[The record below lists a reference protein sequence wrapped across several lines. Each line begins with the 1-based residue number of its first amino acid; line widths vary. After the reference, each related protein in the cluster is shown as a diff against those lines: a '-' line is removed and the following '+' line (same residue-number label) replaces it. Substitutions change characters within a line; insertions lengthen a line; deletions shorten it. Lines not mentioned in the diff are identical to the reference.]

1 MTGGGTHAYA
11 AVMVGERR
19 NAAGGAATPALADP
33 IAPLTA
39 LKGVG
44 HARAAKLAR
53 LGLRSVRDL
62 LLLLPARLVVWPEPE
77 PIRSARGRK
86 GERVTVRGQVT
97 RTVLQR
103 IGGKRSIV
111 RATLSDGTGEL
122 DLVFFNQPW
131 MKEQL
136 SGATEL
142 EVHGQLVDVK
152 GPALGAPRIGTEER
166 PLPAPGTLMPEY
178 GAGEGVSAEA
188 LAGLV
193 DLALETFGPGLD
205 EILPEEFLHEADAPP
220 VGEAVLA
227 IHRPTSVPAYE
238 RGRRRFALEPLLTL
252 QARVHARRRG
262 LSGRARA
269 VRLPDARFDEL
280 VGRFPYTLTGAQ
292 RKVSTQIRADLEG
305 TRPMRRLLQ
314 GDVGSGKTAVAALT
328 SMIVCEGGG
337 QVAVMAPTEVLAS
350 QHAYGLAPLLESHGL
365 RTALLTGAL
374 PPGERR
380 AVQEAAAEGRVDVVF
395 GTHALFSEGVRFRR
409 LDCAIIDEQHRFG
422 VAQRDRLAAK
432 GGDVHV
438 LLMTATPIPRTLAL
452 TVYGDLDV
460 SSLDEAPPGRGEI
473 TTRWARGNDRRAMP
487 RFLLERLEA
496 GEQIYWVVPRIGATE
511 ASEERA
517 GGASAESRHADLL
530 ARPTFRAAGV
540 ELVHGKLAPDER
552 ASRLDRFRRGEIGVL
567 VATTVV
573 EVGVD
578 VANATVMVVEDAHR
592 LGLSQLHQLR
602 GRVGRG
608 AKPSW
613 CFLLGDKKAEER
625 LRLLERTRDGFE
637 LAEEDLRQRGMGDL
651 LGLRQS
657 GVNLE
662 GLVDPERDL
671 HLMLEA
677 RDLFQE
683 RPDLAAHYARAAT
696 ETA

>member
-1 MTGGGTHAYA
+1 
-11 AVMVGERR
+11 
-19 NAAGGAATPALADP
+19 
-33 IAPLTA
+33 
-39 LKGVG
+39 
-44 HARAAKLAR
+44 
-53 LGLRSVRDL
+53 
-62 LLLLPARLVVWPEPE
+62 
-77 PIRSARGRK
+77 
-86 GERVTVRGQVT
+86 
-97 RTVLQR
+97 
-103 IGGKRSIV
+103 
-111 RATLSDGTGEL
+111 
-122 DLVFFNQPW
+122 

-136 SGATEL
+136 KGATEL

-152 GPALGAPRIGTEER
+152 GPARRAAHRHRGAPATGTR
-166 PLPAPGTLMPEY
+166 DPMLEY

-205 EILPEEFLHEADAPP
+205 EILPEEFLREADAPP

-238 RGRRRFALEPLLTL
+238 RGRRRFAFEPLLTL

-269 VRLPDARFDEL
+269 VRPRGRSLRRAF

-292 RKVSTQIRADLEG
+292 RKVSAQIRADLGG

-540 ELVHGKLAPDER
+540 EPRPRQAGAGR
-552 ASRLDRFRRGEIGVL
+552 ARVPARPLPTGRDRSARGDDRRRGG
-567 VATTVV
+567 
-573 EVGVD
+573 
-578 VANATVMVVEDAHR
+578 
-592 LGLSQLHQLR
+592 R
-602 GRVGRG
+602 GRG
-608 AKPSW
+608 
-613 CFLLGDKKAEER
+613 E
-625 LRLLERTRDGFE
+625 RDGHG
-637 LAEEDLRQRGMGDL
+637 RRG
-651 LGLRQS
+651 
-657 GVNLE
+657 
-662 GLVDPERDL
+662 
-671 HLMLEA
+671 
-677 RDLFQE
+677 
-683 RPDLAAHYARAAT
+683 RP
-696 ETA
+696 